1 MDMIDGD
8 MFALEKTGSEIVDL
22 IALNVIGIK
31 LINPKHKG
39 CYFGYQNCGFAD
51 LRAVFL
57 TV

>member
-1 MDMIDGD
+1 MIDGD

-51 LRAVFL
+51 LWAVSL
-57 TV
+57 TC